1 MPQPAAGESL
11 SELVVAYLARR
22 GAVSVEMGTRAWA
35 SDGRSADIDILT
47 VAAQASESLC
57 IECKGKEPGGVLGID
72 EVRTWL
78 AKLPIIREF
87 LANHKQLRAA
97 SHRFELWTS
106 GTFSAEAMA
115 LLEQEKINR
124 TRMTVDWKDGKAV
137 YDLAIAGKEKAIAD
151 SLRQHFVEHPLA
163 SITPVATVGS
173 NLSFPVD
180 TATLLSQPGPAP
192 YGGYSSLP
200 GPADRENH

>member
-1 MPQPAAGESL
+1 M
-11 SELVVAYLARR
+11 VAYLARR

-87 LANHKQLRAA
+87 LANHKQPATA
-97 SHRFELWTS
+97 SSFGLVAPFRQRPWLCW
-106 GTFSAEAMA
+106 
-115 LLEQEKINR
+115 NR
-124 TRMTVDWKDGKAV
+124 RKSTVP
-137 YDLAIAGKEKAIAD
+137 E
-151 SLRQHFVEHPLA
+151 
-163 SITPVATVGS
+163 
-173 NLSFPVD
+173 
-180 TATLLSQPGPAP
+180 
-192 YGGYSSLP
+192 
-200 GPADRENH
+200 